1 MNMLIDE
8 EGAPTP
14 RQLIGQLLG
23 SATHAE
29 IAVSHVRLGAIDL
42 GAAETQNVQHCR
54 VLLDRLDAGSLA
66 SLDWNAAAATAAGTA
81 SAAAAGAASAAA
93 IDDAVRRAAQSA
105 TALLRFIT
113 SDRVELRSAGVSTW
127 RPDFSIYRGLSASPP
142 APRAVCL
149 VGAHY
154 FGLPPALPAFTCV
167 CDDAAAVALALRRF
181 EQLWE
186 RSHDVGDAVVAAVT
200 RLASAVEAAR

>member
-66 SLDWNAAAATAAGTA
+66 SLDW
-81 SAAAAGAASAAA
+81 SAAAAVAAAA
-93 IDDAVRRAAQSA
+93 IDDAVRRAAHSA
-105 TALLRFIT
+105 AALLRFIT
-113 SDRVELRSAGVSTW
+113 SDRVELRSAGVSSW
-127 RPDFSIYRGLSASPP
+127 RPDFSIYRGLSASPS

-154 FGLPPALPAFTCV
+154 FGQPPAMPAFTCV

>member
-8 EGAPTP
+8 KGAPTP

-66 SLDWNAAAATAAGTA
+66 SLDW
-81 SAAAAGAASAAA
+81 SAAAAAAAGPASAAA
-93 IDDAVRRAAQSA
+93 IDDAVRKAAHSA
-105 TALLRFIT
+105 AALLRFIT
-113 SDRVELRSAGVSTW
+113 SDRVELRSAGVSSW
-127 RPDFSIYRGLSASPP
+127 RPDFSIYRGLSALPSAPP
-142 APRAVCL
+142 AVCL

-154 FGLPPALPAFTCV
+154 FGQPPAMPAFTCV

-181 EQLWE
+181 DQLWE
-186 RSHDVGDAVVAAVT
+186 RSHDVGNAVVAAVT